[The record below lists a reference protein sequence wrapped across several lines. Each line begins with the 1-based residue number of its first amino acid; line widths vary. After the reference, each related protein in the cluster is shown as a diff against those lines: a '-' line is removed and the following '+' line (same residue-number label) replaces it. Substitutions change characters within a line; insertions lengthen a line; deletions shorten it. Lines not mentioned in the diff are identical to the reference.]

1 MATTYKGVHDVL
13 TQGYF
18 DDGVVQ
24 VPQWLTLTNLI
35 VKLQEKLSTY
45 TSANVGNKFY
55 SILFY
60 D

>member
-18 DDGVVQ
+18 DDGVVH
-24 VPQWLTLTNLI
+24 VPQWLALTNLI

-45 TSANVGNKFY
+45 VHKRQRW
-55 SILFY
+55 
-60 D
+60 

>member
-18 DDGVVQ
+18 DDGVVK

-45 TSANVGNKFY
+45 VQKRQRW
-55 SILFY
+55 
-60 D
+60 